1 MKKNLPLYITLAVL
15 ILISIGM
22 IVSFAIYKTSNDKNK
37 SSSSS
42 SVELAQFKTPSDIL
56 KNGVSLECKAVEK
69 GVETPV
75 YIKNGAFFTKS
86 ADQNILLKDTSFYS
100 WKDGTKQGFIFKIS
114 PDQLFKAEQNQSM
127 MGGNDGMM
135 GQQKLSE
142 DFTTFKNSCKA
153 ASISDDKFT
162 VPSDVKFTDLSAMM
176 QQSQKGQ
183 ASSFSLPDF
192 NQMMPDRD
200 SSN

>member
-42 SVELAQFKTPSDIL
+42 AELAQFKTPADIL

-75 YIKNGAFFTKS
+75 YIKNGGFFTKS
-86 ADQNILLKDTSFYS
+86 VDQNILFKDTSFYS
-100 WKDGTKQGFIFKIS
+100 WQDGKKQGFIFKIS
-114 PDQLFKAEQNQSM
+114 PDQLFQAEQNHGK

-142 DFTTFKNSCKA
+142 DFNTFKNSCKA
-153 ASISDDKFT
+153 ASISDEKFA
-162 VPSDVKFTDLSAMM
+162 VPSDIKFVDLSTMM
-176 QQSQKGQ
+176 KSPQIDQS
-183 ASSFSLPDF
+183 SSFALPDF
-192 NQMMPDRD
+192 N
-200 SSN
+200 